1 MNKVVC
7 NICGTSYPENAVQCP
22 ICGFAHSPENTGS
35 DVLDGNEIGYKHVKG
50 GRYSKANVRKRNSAA
65 QVSDVELLEPASVSE
80 KPKKKQSR
88 VGLIVIVIVLLLAIL
103 VSVAYIALRFFI
115 PNDFLYEGTDDFTL
129 PISTETTQPST
140 QASVEE
146 ETPAVSEST
155 DSACISVTLTDTQ
168 ITLTEAAQ
176 TYQMLVTLDPADTT
190 DTLNFVSS
198 DPTVA
203 TIDNN
208 GVVTAVADG
217 TALIT
222 VTCGNARAEC
232 TVVCTLSPAETES
245 NTDGDSV
252 VPEVT
257 STSASFTLNRRDI
270 TFDMEGQSWVL
281 YDGGTISVSDIIW
294 SSDDASIASITD
306 GKVVAVADGVTTVH
320 GSYGEQ
326 TVSCI
331 IRCQFD
337 SEGSTNGN
345 SGVSEAGGDASR
357 SYALH
362 NPYGLSD
369 DVTIHVGEQFPLMLV
384 DENENKISDAQ
395 WSVSNTGCCTYES
408 ETVKGIAIGTTEIS
422 ATYEGTTYTC
432 IVRVVE

>member
-35 DVLDGNEIGYKHVKG
+35 DMQDGNEIGYKHVKG

-129 PISTETTQPST
+129 PINTETTQPST

-146 ETPAVSEST
+146 ETPAVSENN
-155 DSACISVTLTDTQ
+155 DSVCTAVTLTDTQ
-168 ITLTEAAQ
+168 VTLTEAAQ
-176 TYQMLVTLDPADTT
+176 TYQMLVTLDPTDTT
-190 DTLNFVSS
+190 DTLDFVSS

-203 TIDNN
+203 TIDDN

-222 VTCGNARAEC
+222 VTCGKATAEC
-232 TVVCTLSPAETES
+232 TVVCTLSPTETES
-245 NTDGDSV
+245 DTDGDSV
-252 VPEVT
+252 VPGVT
-257 STSASFTLNRRDI
+257 NASASFTLNRRDI
-270 TFDMEGQSWVL
+270 TFDMEGQSWML
-281 YDGGTISVSDIIW
+281 YDGGTLSVSEIVW

-320 GSYGEQ
+320 GTYDGQ

-337 SEGSTNGN
+337 SEGSTSSN

-432 IVRVVE
+432 IVRVIE